1 MRFLLY
7 LLLILPFRAEAQTA
21 EPPGEVSNIVAVAD
35 SLRAAGAFHLA
46 VERYSE
52 ALALSQDST
61 ANQLQYSI
69 ASTYALSGQAP
80 DSAFAFLEKSE
91 GGEGIAVLYDPDFFF
106 LTKDPRWLTLESEK
120 LDQLG
125 KQMGPDFDR
134 SYARDLLRSRMN
146 EWGYRWHIMYGFRTY
161 GPDAPVLTALA
172 HAMQEN
178 HAENEALILGL
189 LDEKGWPAN
198 SIVGEA
204 AAYAAGNIVNH
215 GDLATRQRYL
225 PMIEAACEAGEAD
238 WNDYA
243 QILDR
248 TELELGRPQI
258 YGTQMEQNP
267 QTGLFEPRPMLAPS
281 EVDARRAAKGMEPL
295 QDQLDR
301 FNAAMKRDFGG

>member
-1 MRFLLY
+1 MRFLFY
-7 LLLILPFRAEAQTA
+7 LLLILPIRAEAQTA
-21 EPPGEVSNIVAVAD
+21 ESPPNVSSIVAVAD
-35 SLRAAGAFHLA
+35 SLRAAGAFQRA
-46 VERYSE
+46 IDRYSE
-52 ALALSQDST
+52 ALALSEDST
-61 ANQLQYSI
+61 AEEVAYRI

-80 DSAFAFLEKSE
+80 DSAFAFLEKSR

-106 LTKDPRWLTLESEK
+106 LTKDPRWLILESEK
-120 LDQLG
+120 LDSLG
-125 KQMGPDFDR
+125 VQIGPGFDR
-134 SYARDLLRSRMN
+134 SYAGDLLRSRMD
-146 EWGYRWHIMYGFRTY
+146 EWGYRWHIMFGFRTY

-189 LDEKGWPAN
+189 LDEKGWPAI

-215 GDLATRQRYL
+215 GDLATRQQYL

-267 QTGLFEPRPMLAPS
+267 QTGMFEPRPMVAPS
-281 EVDARRAAKGMEPL
+281 AVDARRAARGMEPI